1 MFDPIVDPSSMAD
14 VQTESSV
21 LAADYSRDKWGAQ
34 PEISGRS
41 QEEEAQITP
50 QIRPKSHLTAC

>member
-21 LAADYSRDKWGAQ
+21 LAADYSRDKWGAK

-41 QEEEAQITP
+41 QEEEAQIT
-50 QIRPKSHLTAC
+50 LTDPNHT